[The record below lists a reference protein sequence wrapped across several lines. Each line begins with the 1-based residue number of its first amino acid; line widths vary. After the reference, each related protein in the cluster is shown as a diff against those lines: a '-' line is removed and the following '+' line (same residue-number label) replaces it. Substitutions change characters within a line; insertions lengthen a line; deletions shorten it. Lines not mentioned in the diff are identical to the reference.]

1 MSVKTITLTEALA
14 ELKLLDK
21 KIHKSMQDLA
31 YKGAPVIDYIVGK
44 KKTTEKY
51 NLTEEEIKKEAQSK
65 IDQLN
70 ALIANRGKLKAVI
83 ARTNAIT
90 QVTIAG
96 KIYTIVE
103 AIERKNNLKNEKE
116 LLEILNHAVEG
127 VTEKVRR
134 INENARNEVD
144 RLLEAKLSTDS
155 KNQSAQEIESLAK
168 ILLENKEAKVID
180 PYGVAKL
187 IESMNNDIETF
198 EREVD
203 VALSIVNATT
213 TIDIEED

>member
-21 KIHKSMQDLA
+21 KIQKSMQDLA

-70 ALIANRGKLKAVI
+70 ALITNRGKLKAVI
-83 ARTNAIT
+83 ARTNAVT

-116 LLEILNHAVEG
+116 LLEILNNSVES
-127 VTEKVRR
+127 VTGKVRR

-168 ILLENKEAKVID
+168 ILLENKEAKVVD

-187 IESMNNDIETF
+187 IESMSENIETF

>member
-103 AIERKNNLKNEKE
+103 AIERKNNLKIEKE

-168 ILLENKEAKVID
+168 ILLENKEAKVVD

-187 IESMNNDIETF
+187 IESMNNDIEIF

-203 VALSIVNATT
+203 VALSIINATT
-213 TIDIEED
+213 TIDIEEY

>member
-168 ILLENKEAKVID
+168 ILLENKEAKVVD

-187 IESMNNDIETF
+187 IESMNNDIEIF

-203 VALSIVNATT
+203 VALSIINATT

>member
-1 MSVKTITLTEALA
+1 MTIKTITLTEALA

-21 KIHKSMQDLA
+21 KINKSMQNLA

-51 NLTEEEIKKEAQSK
+51 NLTEEEIKREAQSK

-70 ALIANRGKLKAVI
+70 ALIANRGKLKAIV
-83 ARTNAIT
+83 ARTNAVT
-90 QVTIAG
+90 QVTVAG

-103 AIERKNNLKNEKE
+103 AIERKNNLENEKR
-116 LLEILNHAVEG
+116 LLEILNNAVEN

-134 INENARNEVD
+134 INENAKNEVD

-168 ILLENKEAKVID
+168 ILLENKEAKVVD

-187 IESMNNDIETF
+187 IESMNEDIENF

-203 VALSIVNATT
+203 VALSIINATT